1 MSEAASAGC
10 VLQASHMVHS
20 ADDNGDKRLTLEEML
35 NNPYVFYSAA
45 VDDEEEPWHDE
56 F

>member
-1 MSEAASAGC
+1 MQPSLASVA
-10 VLQASHMVHS
+10 QASHMIHS
-20 ADDNGDKRLTLEEML
+20 ADDDGDKRLTVEEML

-45 VDDEEEPWHDE
+45 VDDEEESWHDE